1 MSLFDMALSL
11 DACYFEDAPPR
22 RPIYKPKRK
31 AKIIRQRNVT
41 FDERAPALEVSD
53 NFLRRLEKSL
63 PPTSNKQ
70 FAQYFAKLDALGT
83 DKNLLVEGT
92 DPPSSLTLA
101 FARAILRQLETEA
114 LEPDRVVASAEGGVA
129 ICFVHGSKY
138 SDIEC
143 LNSGEILGVISNRR
157 DHPFAWEVDPSAGGI
172 AQATARIRDF
182 IGGTPISND
191 AKR

>member
-1 MSLFDMALSL
+1 MTLL
-11 DACYFEDAPPR
+11 DTYYSPQRRARQLYWPR
-22 RPIYKPKRK
+22 FQQQPKIGAQRK
-31 AKIIRQRNVT
+31 VIFV
-41 FDERAPALEVSD
+41 ALEPKQDASG
-53 NFLRRLEKSL
+53 NFQRRLEKSL
-63 PPTSNKQ
+63 PSTSNKQ
-70 FAQYFAKLDALGT
+70 FAQYFAKLDALAT
-83 DKNLLVEGT
+83 DKSFLVEGT
-92 DPPSSLTLA
+92 DPPSPLTIAL
-101 FARAILRQLETEA
+101 ARAILRQLETEA

-182 IGGTPISND
+182 IGGAPSSND
-191 AKR
+191 EER